1 MALLE
6 VKAVSKYYGSG
17 DACVRALA
25 KVDLT
30 INKGEFVA
38 IAGRSGSGKSTLLNL
53 LAGIDVPSSGEVVI
67 QGTSLSSM
75 SRGELAN
82 WRLNNVGI
90 IFQAFNLIP
99 VLNVHE
105 NIEYPLLLQGIRR
118 AERNERVEHLVRA
131 VDLEK
136 HTMKMPDQ
144 LSGGQRQRVG
154 IARALVS
161 QPQLVVADEPTANL
175 DSSTARIIIEL
186 LRRLNQELGTTF
198 IIATHDQSILQAVTR
213 SVLVKDGELC

>member
-6 VKAVSKYYGSG
+6 VKGVSKNYGSG
-17 DACVRALA
+17 DACVRAIA

-38 IAGRSGSGKSTLLNL
+38 VAGRSGSGKSTLLNL
-53 LAGIDVPSSGEVVI
+53 IAGIDVPSSGEVVV
-67 QGTSLSSM
+67 QGTSLRRM

-105 NIEYPLLLQGIRR
+105 NIEYPLLLQGIPR
-118 AERNERVEHLVRA
+118 AERGQRVKQLVRA

-136 HTMKMPDQ
+136 QVMKMPDQ

-154 IARALVS
+154 IARALVC

-186 LRRLNQELGTTF
+186 MMRLNKELTTTF
-198 IIATHDQSILQAVTR
+198 IIATHDQSILQAVNR